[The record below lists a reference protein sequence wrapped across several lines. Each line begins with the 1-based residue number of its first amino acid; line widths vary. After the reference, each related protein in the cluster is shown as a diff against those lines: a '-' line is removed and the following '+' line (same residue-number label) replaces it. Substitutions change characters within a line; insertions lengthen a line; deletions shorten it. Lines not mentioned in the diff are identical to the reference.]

1 MDRTDKMFG
10 ITALFDNPDSIIN
23 AAKKV
28 VSEGY
33 KKFDVNTPY
42 PLHGMD
48 PAMGLKR
55 SKLGFVTLFFGFSG
69 TAFILLFM
77 YWTMS
82 IDYPMVIGGKPFFAL
97 PAFIPITFEFTVL
110 LAALSTV
117 FGMIMAFFNLP
128 YNDHPLHDT
137 DYMKRVSVDRYG
149 LVILAEDPL
158 FDENKVKTLFSSLG
172 AREIEK
178 VYYPEKVSYPVFEAK
193 FVTFLIVVAL
203 GISGITYFTLNKF
216 MYMVPYN
223 WMSEQDKVIP
233 QEKSDFFSDE
243 FGMREPVEGTV
254 ARGFIPYPYMGVA
267 EPKEYLVNP
276 VLPSKESIDLG
287 KRKFLTFCSPCHGNY
302 AEGDS
307 RLRGQFP
314 KPPSLHTERTINF
327 TDGRLYHIITNG
339 QNAMPSYSDQI
350 SRKERWAIVNY
361 IRVLQRAQNANNA
374 DIQEIKKE
382 STSDVQ

>member
-158 FDENKVKTLFSSLG
+158 FDENKVQILFSSLG

-178 VYYPEKVSYPVFEAK
+178 VYYPEKVSYPVFDAK